1 MAFRVVCVKNH
12 CKLEHSLNY
21 LIYKGEEIKK
31 ILIDEIEM
39 LIIESPQVCI
49 TSSLMSELVKKKVK
63 IMFCDEKH
71 RPLFETV
78 GYQNNSL
85 SFKRI
90 KEQIN
95 WKDNVKGEVR
105 RLIIKTKL
113 YYSALL
119 LKKMNKIDEFNQ
131 LISYMDMVETHDSS
145 SREGHGAKIYFH
157 ALFGKDFSRKDV
169 DIKENKYLNFG
180 YSIIAS
186 LISREIKYFGY
197 LTELGIHHIGE
208 TNPFNLTYDF
218 IEPLRAYIDSHVV
231 LNKVDD
237 DNYKKVFIKM
247 VESIVIYEGKKMF
260 LDNAIHLYVQ
270 KLFHCLNNENFGD
283 LRFIEYE
290 F

>member
-12 CKLEHSLNY
+12 CKLEYSLNY
-21 LIYKGEEIKK
+21 LVYKGEETKK

-49 TSSLMSELVKKKVK
+49 TSSLLSELVKKKVK

-71 RPLFETV
+71 RPLFEAV
-78 GYQNNSL
+78 SYQNNSL
-85 SFKRI
+85 SYKKI

-95 WKDNVKGEVR
+95 WKGNIKGEIW
-105 RLIIKTKL
+105 RLIIKAKL

-119 LKKMNKIDEFNQ
+119 LKKMNKFNEYKQ
-131 LISYMDMVETHDSS
+131 LISYVDMVEVNDLS

-157 ALFGKDFSRKDV
+157 SLFGKDFSRKDE

-208 TNPFNLTYDF
+208 SNPFNLTYDF
-218 IEPLRAYIDSHVV
+218 IEPLRAYVDSFVV
-231 LNKVDD
+231 LNKVQE

-247 VESIVIYEGKKMF
+247 IENIVVYEGKKMF

-270 KLFHCLNNENFGD
+270 KLFHCLNNENFED
-283 LRFIEYE
+283 LHFIEYE